1 MNTVRIAD
9 VFDHAAAAADYPA
22 PATPVDRERTS
33 ASAVNEGSF
42 HPFEASPLFEA
53 SSAVD
58 RRVCALLAV
67 LACGAVFTSVLALFA
82 QPGL

>member
-9 VFDHAAAAADYPA
+9 VFEPAAVPADHPA
-22 PATPVDRERTS
+22 PAMPVAHVRAS
-33 ASAVNEGSF
+33 ATAVNEHSF

-53 SSAVD
+53 SSPVD

-82 QPGL
+82 QPGM

>member
-9 VFDHAAAAADYPA
+9 DFEPAAAPAHHPA
-22 PATPVDRERTS
+22 PATPVDRARAS
-33 ASAVNEGSF
+33 ASAVNEGRF

-53 SSAVD
+53 SSPVD

-82 QPGL
+82 QAGL